1 MPEPLVGTSILS
13 EAHSIIYGDRE
24 RTYGSPAKNLETI
37 AAYWTAHL
45 RARGFMADSS
55 VLSADDVA
63 IMMTGLKLA
72 RLANDVEHRD
82 SQVDA
87 CGYLALLERIQGA
100 NAIVSG
106 LPQPTGD

>member
-1 MPEPLVGTSILS
+1 MI
-13 EAHSIIYGDRE
+13 
-24 RTYGSPAKNLETI
+24 
-37 AAYWTAHL
+37 
-45 RARGFMADSS
+45 
-55 VLSADDVA
+55 
-63 IMMTGLKLA
+63 TGLKLA